1 VEAVEVEL
9 LRAEN
14 DRLGEALKEMAIEL
28 TLHRGLSDAPSYLQW
43 GPWGQDFPANS
54 VVRV

>member
-1 VEAVEVEL
+1 L